1 MELSLDVSG
10 NQLLFLLVWWSFS
23 QQLEEKKLSW
33 MDNSSSLT
41 SAVRKSGPF
50 HQGFVITVMGLH
62 DLEQGHVAKSH
73 TWGGNEGTASHHCL
87 EFRHVVPMN

>member
-10 NQLLFLLVWWSFS
+10 NQLLFFLMWWSFS
-23 QQLEEKKLSW
+23 QQLEGKKLSW

-41 SAVRKSGPF
+41 SAVKKSGPF

-62 DLEQGHVAKSH
+62 DLEQGHDAKSH
-73 TWGGNEGTASHHCL
+73 TGGNEGTVSHHCL
-87 EFRHVVPMN
+87 EFRCVVPMN